1 MTEIRK
7 CARCCREVMRFK
19 KVGRDAFG
27 GPIWVPVIKECCHI
41 PIGQKPKNGKA
52 NTYYCRKCFDILNK
66 D

>member
-27 GPIWVPVIKECCHI
+27 GPILVPVPKECCHI
-41 PIGQKPKNGKA
+41 PIGQKPKHGKA
-52 NTYYCRKCFDILNK
+52 TYYCRKCFDVLNK